1 MYSNGYLGRISN
13 ASGRSPARVYGAVFC
28 VPLNI
33 NRMICPDQVDALL
46 SIGVHDR
53 VLFRH

>member
-1 MYSNGYLGRISN
+1 MYSNGHLGRISN
-13 ASGRSPARVYGAVFC
+13 ASGRLPARVYGAVFC

-46 SIGVHDR
+46 SIGVG
-53 VLFRH
+53 

>member
-1 MYSNGYLGRISN
+1 MYSNGHLGRISN
-13 ASGRSPARVYGAVFC
+13 ASGRLPARVYGAVFC